1 MLSGSTYEQLCC
13 PVFSLLKYKRHLAA
27 ALTFL
32 LNRRPS
38 NKAISAKLRSK
49 CAAVGALQGV
59 GVSLLAIKIWDRE
72 LSLVGAKKMSLSRAV
87 LLE

>member
-1 MLSGSTYEQLCC
+1 MLSGSTYELCC
-13 PVFSLLKYKRHLAA
+13 PVFSLLNYKRHPAA
-27 ALTFL
+27 ALTVL

-38 NKAISAKLRSK
+38 NKAISARLRGK

-72 LSLVGAKKMSLSRAV
+72 LSLVGTKKMTLHRAV